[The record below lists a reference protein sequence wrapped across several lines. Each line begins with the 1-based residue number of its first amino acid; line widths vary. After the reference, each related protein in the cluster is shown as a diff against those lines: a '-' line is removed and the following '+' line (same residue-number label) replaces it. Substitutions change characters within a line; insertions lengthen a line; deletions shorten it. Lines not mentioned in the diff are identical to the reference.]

1 MLAPWTSVP
10 LTAIIGMKRGRPK
23 AVRRRSGKVLSPLL
37 RKRSTSAATELG
49 VAQRSGTA
57 CPRAKDASMAS
68 RTGLPKSVLGLATA
82 VALLAALGFSVTAAS
97 SQNQAPT
104 KAFHATKDC
113 SGMTGLV
120 GAFCTFRSSNL
131 KALKVG
137 SKIFY
142 FQEASKTALDSD
154 IVIYVNRGSVATG
167 HCLLRSA
174 TGVGLCTISD
184 GTGTLAGF
192 RLRVRV
198 TPDSSIPKLWHWD
211 GTYSFNRG

>member
-1 MLAPWTSVP
+1 M
-10 LTAIIGMKRGRPK
+10 
-23 AVRRRSGKVLSPLL
+23 LSPLL
-37 RKRSTSAATELG
+37 GKRSTSAATKLG
-49 VAQRSGTA
+49 VAQISGTA
-57 CPRAKDASMAS
+57 YPRVKEASMAR

-82 VALLAALGFSVTAAS
+82 VALLAALGFSGTAAS
-97 SQNQAPT
+97 SQSQALRGA

-113 SGMTGLV
+113 SGFTGLI
-120 GAFCTFRSSNL
+120 GAYCTIRSSNV

-142 FQEASKTALDSD
+142 VQPAGQTALNSD
-154 IVIYVNRGSVATG
+154 TVIYVKRGSVATG
-167 HCLLRSA
+167 HCFLPAA

-198 TPDSSIPKLWHWD
+198 TPSSSIPKLWHWD

>member
-1 MLAPWTSVP
+1 ML
-10 LTAIIGMKRGRPK
+10 R
-23 AVRRRSGKVLSPLL
+23 PLL
-37 RKRSTSAATELG
+37 RNRSTSAATKLG
-49 VAQRSGTA
+49 VAQISGTA
-57 CPRAKDASMAS
+57 VPRAKGASMAG

-97 SQNQAPT
+97 SQNQAPGT

-113 SGMTGLV
+113 SGFTGLV
-120 GAFCTFRSSNL
+120 GAYCTIRSSNV

-142 FQEASKTALDSD
+142 VQQAGKTALDSD
-154 IVIYVNRGSVATG
+154 TVIYVKRGSVATG
-167 HCLLRSA
+167 HCLLRFA
-174 TGVGLCTISD
+174 TGDGLCTISD

-192 RLRVRV
+192 RFRVRV
-198 TPDSSIPKLWHWD
+198 TASSSIPKLWHWD